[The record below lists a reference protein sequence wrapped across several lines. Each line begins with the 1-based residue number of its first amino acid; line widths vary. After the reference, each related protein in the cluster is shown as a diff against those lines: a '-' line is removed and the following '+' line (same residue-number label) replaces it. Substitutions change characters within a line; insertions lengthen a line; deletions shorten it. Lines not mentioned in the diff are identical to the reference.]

1 MSRSPGELRLK
12 NGNRSSVEKRK
23 FAIRLRLGVL
33 LLDLMGRGDGV
44 NFPDQSLSVVHQKL
58 YNLRSSQF
66 ITQISPVSCSKIP
79 QVYIDKRTLL
89 FQKGLCKAE
98 HLSHDIGED

>member
-66 ITQISPVSCSKIP
+66 ITQISPVSCSKIS
-79 QVYIDKRTLL
+79 QVYSDK
-89 FQKGLCKAE
+89 
-98 HLSHDIGED
+98 